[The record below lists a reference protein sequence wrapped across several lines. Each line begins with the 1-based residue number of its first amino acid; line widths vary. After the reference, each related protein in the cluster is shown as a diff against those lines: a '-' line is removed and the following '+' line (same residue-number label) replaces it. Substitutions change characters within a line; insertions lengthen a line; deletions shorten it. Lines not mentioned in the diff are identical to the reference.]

1 MIVEKNL
8 LGLILWRLWTVYLK
22 KENMIRQNLI
32 WKVKIEK
39 ESLLV
44 IFKFLFVRITGVLS
58 FKLYTS

>member
-39 ESLLV
+39 ESLWG